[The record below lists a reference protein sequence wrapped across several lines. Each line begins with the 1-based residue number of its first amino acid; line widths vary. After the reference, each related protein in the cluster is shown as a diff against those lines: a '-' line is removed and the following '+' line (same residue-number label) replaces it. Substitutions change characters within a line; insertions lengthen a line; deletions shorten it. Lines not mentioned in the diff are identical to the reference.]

1 MILYLL
7 LRIAIL
13 VFGYL
18 PFWLLYRFSDVLSVV
33 CNLLGVRKKTIHDN
47 LDGAFPD
54 LSSKQKRKLTKGV
67 YRNFFDVM
75 FVEMIKSFTIS
86 THALAKRFDPGDVAI
101 LKRYH
106 QEGQSLISVTGH
118 YANWE
123 WGVSAAVDY
132 NCVAFYKPLKN
143 RYMDRYIRQNRSR
156 HHFEL
161 ASVTKPVP
169 TFLKYRDQATFY
181 FLIAD
186 KQNVKKKHLKR
197 VMWLPFLGKKSPF
210 LLGPEKYARS
220 FNYPVFYSK
229 VRRVGRGR
237 YQHQL
242 IELCADP
249 STLDEGELTR
259 RWVAILEEQVQA
271 DPAAWLWFWATTR
284 SRQDALHQNG

>member
-1 MILYLL
+1 MYLL
-7 LRIAIL
+7 LRIAVL

-33 CNLLGVRKKTIHDN
+33 FNLLGVRKKTIHDN
-47 LDGAFPD
+47 LDGAFPK
-54 LSSKQKRKLTKGV
+54 LSCKQKRTLTKGV

-86 THALAKRFDPGDVAI
+86 TRSLEKRFHPGDIAM

-106 QEGQSLISVTGH
+106 QAGQSLIAVMGH

-123 WGVSAAVDY
+123 WGVSMAYDH
-132 NCVAFYKPLKN
+132 NCVAFYKPIKN
-143 RYMDRYIRQNRSR
+143 YYTDRYIRRNRSR

-186 KQNVKKKHLKR
+186 KQNVKKRHLKR
-197 VMWLPFLGKKSPF
+197 VMWLPFLGQKSPF

-229 VRRVGRGR
+229 ITRVGRGR
-237 YQHQL
+237 YQNQL
-242 IELCADP
+242 IELCTDP
-249 STLDEGELTR
+249 SALDEGELTR
-259 RWVAILEEQVQA
+259 RWVAILEEQVRA

-284 SRQDALHQNG
+284 SRQDALHQE